1 MREKEIHLPLG
12 ELEIEVMEY
21 LWEVGPAEV
30 KSVHEVLG
38 KDKRRSL
45 NTVQSTLERLYRKQ
59 LLGREKQSR
68 AYVYSPNVGREALLV
83 QTMGHIAD
91 RLGARDSGAL
101 MASFVELADLQ
112 NPENLEML
120 QALIDE
126 QRNQAGATRD
136 ENSDE

>member
-1 MREKEIHLPLG
+1 MRNKEINLPLG
-12 ELEIEVMEY
+12 ELEIEVMEL
-21 LWEVGPAEV
+21 LWDAGPADV

-38 KDKRRSL
+38 QARRRSL
-45 NTVQSTLERLYRKQ
+45 NTVQSTLERLYRKG
-59 LLGREKQSR
+59 LLAREKQSR
-68 AYVYSPNVGREALLV
+68 AYVYRPNVGREALLV

-126 QRNQAGATRD
+126 QRNHADTTRD